1 MTYLALKAT
10 DEEVR
15 MVESLKRYMHQNS
28 VSGVL
33 RALVSDAYLKI
44 FAQNLPNDRIT
55 TPSPSA
61 PAVPAQG
68 EGK

>member
-55 TPSPSA
+55 APSA
-61 PAVPAQG
+61 PSVPAQG